1 MREKVPVVNCPICGK
16 AFKSRK
22 AKNGKRKLTCSI
34 ECGYKYLYPTG
45 TLSYF
50 AKKYNM
56 TEKEFM
62 QLIDKEHNENM
73 LPLVKVSEKYGIV
86 RRTLMRWC
94 KDYGVKTRTIS
105 EDNARRYKT
114 MTQEQ
119 KSAQVKAAHAK
130 VNSLFQDK
138 EWKINHMRNIAKAQH
153 YGVSK
158 AEVLLFS
165 MLVDYGYIGVQQYQL
180 ETRFIDIAFPEIKLA
195 IEIDGNYWHSQ
206 EKIKKRDLEKGQ
218 ILKNNGWE
226 LLRFSSESVLENP
239 DYYLW
244 EVIQNYE
251 ILKNELDVLFC
262 PITEYKGIMKAYV
275 KSKNTKKTLCVTTG
289 QVFESA
295 TKAAEYFGL
304 GCSSVCD
311 AARNNRTCGVYNGE
325 RLAWR
330 YI

>member
-1 MREKVPVVNCPICGK
+1 MRVALRAICPICEKEFKIHKHGK
-16 AFKSRK
+16 KPLQRF
-22 AKNGKRKLTCSI
+22 CSK
-34 ECGYKYLYPTG
+34 ECQQKGIHPRGY
-45 TLSYF
+45 LSYF
-50 AKKYNM
+50 AKKQNM

-62 QLIDKEHNENM
+62 QLINKEHNENM
-73 LPLVKVSEKYGIV
+73 LPLAKIAEKYGIV
-86 RRTLMRWC
+86 RITLMRWC
-94 KDYGVKTRTIS
+94 KDYGIKTRTIS

-114 MTQEQ
+114 MSQEQ

-130 VNSLFQDK
+130 VNSLMQNK
-138 EWKINHMRNIAKAQH
+138 EWKNNHMRNIAKAQH
-153 YGVSK
+153 FGVSK
-158 AEVLLFS
+158 AEVLLCS
-165 MLVDYGYIGVQQYQL
+165 MLVDYGYIGVQQYQI
-180 ETRFIDIAFPEIKLA
+180 ESRFIDIAFPEIKLA

-206 EKIKKRDLEKGQ
+206 DKIKKRDLEKEQ

-226 LLRFSSESVLENP
+226 LLRFSSESVLKNP

-262 PITEYKGIMKAYV
+262 PMAEYKGVMEAYT
-275 KSKNTKKTLCVTTG
+275 KSKNAKKTLCVTTG

-295 TKAAEYFGL
+295 GKAAEYYGL
-304 GCSSVCD
+304 KGTSVCA
-311 AARNNRTCGVYNGE
+311 AARNNKTYGTYNGE

>member
-1 MREKVPVVNCPICGK
+1 MRVALRAICPICK
-16 AFKSRK
+16 KEFKVR
-22 AKNGKRKLTCSI
+22 KNGKQRIQIYCSKQ
-34 ECGYKYLYPTG
+34 CSLQGLFPFG
-45 TLSYF
+45 NLLYF

-73 LPLVKVSEKYGIV
+73 LPLSKVSEKYGIV
-86 RRTLMRWC
+86 RLTLMRWC
-94 KDYGVKTRTIS
+94 KDYGIKTRTVS

-130 VNSLFQDK
+130 VNSLMQNK
-138 EWKINHMRNIAKAQH
+138 EWKSNHMRNIARAQH
-153 YGVSK
+153 FGVSK
-158 AEVLLFS
+158 AEVLLYS
-165 MLVDYGYIGVQQYQL
+165 MLVDYGYIGVQQYQI
-180 ETRFIDIAFPEIKLA
+180 ESRFIDIAFPEIKFA

-206 EKIKKRDLEKGQ
+206 EKIKKRDLEKEQ

-251 ILKNELDVLFC
+251 ILKNSLSMLFC
-262 PITEYKGIMKAYV
+262 PMAEYKGVMKAYT
-275 KSKNTKKTLCVTTG
+275 KSKNAKETLCVTTG

-295 TKAAEYFGL
+295 GKAAEYYGL
-304 GCSSVCD
+304 DNTKVCA
-311 AARNNRTCGVYNGE
+311 AARNNKTCGSYNGK
-325 RLAWR
+325 RLTWR

>member
-1 MREKVPVVNCPICGK
+1 MRVALRAICPICEK
-16 AFKSRK
+16 EFKIRK
-22 AKNGKRKLTCSI
+22 HGKRPLQRYCSQ
-34 ECGYKYLYPTG
+34 ECAYKHLYPTG

-50 AKKYNM
+50 AKKHNM
-56 TEKEFM
+56 TEVEFM

-73 LPLVKVSEKYGIV
+73 LPLAKISEKYGIV
-86 RRTLMRWC
+86 RITLTHWC
-94 KDYGVKTRTIS
+94 KDYRIKTRTIS

-114 MTQEQ
+114 MSQEQ

-130 VNSLFQDK
+130 VNSLMQNK
-138 EWKINHMRNIAKAQH
+138 EWKNNHMRNIAKAQH
-153 YGVSK
+153 FGVSK
-158 AEVLLFS
+158 AEVLLYS
-165 MLVDYGYIGVQQYQL
+165 MLVDYGYIGVQQYQI
-180 ETRFIDIAFPEIKLA
+180 ESRFIDIAFPEIKLA

-206 EKIKKRDLEKGQ
+206 DKIKKRDLEKEQ

-226 LLRFSSESVLENP
+226 LLRFSSESVLKNP

-262 PITEYKGIMKAYV
+262 PMSEYKGVMKAYT
-275 KSKNTKKTLCVTTG
+275 KSKNAKETLCVTTG

-295 TKAAEYFGL
+295 GKAAEYYGL
-304 GCSSVCD
+304 DNTKVCA
-311 AARNNRTCGVYNGE
+311 AARNNKTYGTYNGE

>member
-1 MREKVPVVNCPICGK
+1 MRVALRAICPICKKEFKIRKHGK
-16 AFKSRK
+16 KPLQRF
-22 AKNGKRKLTCSI
+22 CSQ
-34 ECGYKYLYPTG
+34 ECQQKGIHPRG
-45 TLSYF
+45 HLSYF

-73 LPLVKVSEKYGIV
+73 LPLSKVSEKYGIV
-86 RRTLMRWC
+86 RLTLMRWC
-94 KDYGVKTRTIS
+94 KDYGIKTRTVS

-130 VNSLFQDK
+130 VNSLMQNK
-138 EWKINHMRNIAKAQH
+138 EWKSNHMRNIARAQH
-153 YGVSK
+153 FGVSK
-158 AEVLLFS
+158 AEVLLYS
-165 MLVDYGYIGVQQYQL
+165 MLVDYGYIGVQQYQI
-180 ETRFIDIAFPEIKLA
+180 ESRFIDIAFPEIKFA

-206 EKIKKRDLEKGQ
+206 EKIKKRDLEKEQ

-226 LLRFSSESVLENP
+226 LLRFSSESVLKNP

-251 ILKNELDVLFC
+251 ILKNSLSMLFC
-262 PITEYKGIMKAYV
+262 PMSEYKGVMKAYT
-275 KSKNTKKTLCVTTG
+275 KSKNAKKTLCVTTG

-295 TKAAEYFGL
+295 GKAAEYYGL
-304 GCSSVCD
+304 KGTSVCA
-311 AARNNRTCGVYNGE
+311 AARNNKTYGSYNGR

>member
-1 MREKVPVVNCPICGK
+1 MRVALRAICPICK
-16 AFKSRK
+16 KEFKLRK
-22 AKNGKRKLTCSI
+22 HGKRPLQKYCSQ
-34 ECGYKYLYPTG
+34 ECRHKG
-45 TLSYF
+45 THPQGHLSYF

-56 TEKEFM
+56 SEAEFM
-62 QLIDKEHNENM
+62 QLIDHNENM
-73 LPLVKVSEKYGIV
+73 LPMAEIAKKYEIV
-86 RRTLMRWC
+86 RITLMRWC
-94 KDYGVKTRTIS
+94 KDYGIKTRTIS

-119 KSAQVKAAHAK
+119 KSTQVKAAHAK
-130 VNSLFQDK
+130 VNSLFQDR

-206 EKIKKRDLEKGQ
+206 EKIKKRDFEKEQ
-218 ILKNNGWE
+218 MLKNFGWE

-244 EVIQNYE
+244 KVIQNYE

-262 PITEYKGIMKAYV
+262 PISEYKGIMKAYV
-275 KSKNTKKTLCVTTG
+275 KSKNAKKTLCVTTG

-295 TKAAEYFGL
+295 TKAAEYFGIT
-304 GCSSVCD
+304 CSKVCY
-311 AARNNRTCGVYNGE
+311 AARNNKTYGVYNGE
-325 RLAWR
+325 RIAWR